1 MVGGKDS
8 ARRDNTTATGTT
20 FENNSEKDESSYD
33 DSSVQQQHKRV
44 IIFSEPK
51 AESKDHRWKNAP
63 VVGLP
68 AQRALAQETHSD
80 DKENNKQQN

>member
-33 DSSVQQQHKRV
+33 DSSV
-44 IIFSEPK
+44 
-51 AESKDHRWKNAP
+51 
-63 VVGLP
+63 
-68 AQRALAQETHSD
+68 
-80 DKENNKQQN
+80 